1 MKKRALTL
9 SGTVTLVATLG
20 LAAYQQANAADL
32 VVAGFG
38 AVFEDLIRQD
48 VVPGFEKAQSIKVT
62 YIAGNSTDNLA
73 KLIAQKGNEQIDVV
87 MLDDGPMRQA
97 VALGLCRPLE
107 SAPVFND
114 VYPSLKV
121 FNNSAT
127 MIGIAANGLMYN
139 TKVFKQNNWAPPT
152 SWSDLKDPKY
162 KGKVVFPPL
171 SNGFGLAGF
180 LAINRLDGGNDSNV
194 EPAFK
199 VFKADYAP
207 NVAAFSPTPADMNQI
222 FQTGEAVLA
231 VNGSTRT
238 AALADT
244 GFPVAFVYPKEGAF
258 AGGMAA
264 CAVAGGQN
272 KPAAMKFVQTLLSP
286 EAQLAIVK
294 RFYSGPAN
302 SKVTL
307 PQDLQSKVPYG
318 DAQIS
323 SLKMPDWAIVNSKRA
338 EWTQQ
343 FNRIIQR

>member
-1 MKKRALTL
+1 MRKHKSTFQR
-9 SGTVTLVATLG
+9 GLVLIAATG
-20 LAAYQQANAADL
+20 LAICSQAKAEDL

-48 VVPGFEKAQSIKVT
+48 VAPKFKKAQDVNIT

-73 KLIAQKGNEQIDVV
+73 KIIAQKGNEQIDVV
-87 MLDDGPMRQA
+87 LLDDGPMRQA

-107 SAPVFND
+107 SNSVYND

-121 FNNSAT
+121 FGNNAT
-127 MIGIAANGLMYN
+127 MIGVAANGLMYN

-180 LAINRLDGGNDSNV
+180 LAINRLGGGTDSNV
-194 EPAFK
+194 EPTFK

-238 AALADT
+238 SALADT
-244 GFPVAFVYPKEGAF
+244 GFPVAFVYPKEGAY

-272 KPAAMKFVQTLLSP
+272 KPAAMKFVETLLSP
-286 EAQLAIVK
+286 ESQTVIAK
-294 RFYSGPAN
+294 KFYAGPAN
-302 SKVTL
+302 SKVVL
-307 PQDLQSKVPYG
+307 PQDVQSKVPYG
-318 DAQIS
+318 ESQIS
-323 SLKMPDWAIVNSKRA
+323 SLQMPDWSVVNAKRA

>member
-1 MKKRALTL
+1 MKRRVLTISGKAALLT
-9 SGTVTLVATLG
+9 ALG

-48 VVPGFEKAQSIKVT
+48 VAPGFEKAQSSKIT
-62 YIAGNSTDNLA
+62 YVAGNSTDNLA
-73 KLIAQKGNEQIDVV
+73 KIIAQKGNEQIDVV

-107 SAPVFND
+107 SSSVYNN

-121 FNNSAT
+121 YGNNAT
-127 MIGIAANGLMYN
+127 MIGVAANGLMYN

-180 LAINRLDGGNDSNV
+180 LAINRLGGGTDSNV

-222 FQTGEAVLA
+222 FQAGEAVLA

-244 GFPVAFVYPKEGAF
+244 GFPVAFVYPKEGAY

-272 KPAAMKFVQTLLSP
+272 KPAAMKFVETLLSP
-286 EAQLAIVK
+286 ESQTVIAK
-294 RFYSGPAN
+294 KFYAGPAN
-302 SKVTL
+302 SKVVL
-307 PQDLQSKVPYG
+307 PPDLQSKVPYG
-318 DAQIS
+318 ESQIS
-323 SLKMPDWAIVNSKRA
+323 SLQMPDWNVVNSKRA

-343 FNRIIQR
+343 FNRIIQK